1 MKQVIAI
8 DIEKCVGCHSC
19 QIACA
24 LAHSGANTLFEAVQQ
39 EPAAQPR
46 IAVLLVGN
54 TPVAVQCRHCDDPPC
69 VEKCPTDAMQK
80 RDSDGVVTVDPELCI
95 ACKVCTKVCPLGEF
109 GVISRSRDEEAKT
122 IIKCDMCPERT
133 SQGLLPACVEAC
145 PTGALVLMDPEEAAA
160 QGRLVT
166 AEELAAA
173 LHELQQA
180 PQPALSLSRSSDG
193 KQ

>member
-1 MKQVIAI
+1 MKQIIAI

-24 LAHSGANTLFEAVQQ
+24 LAHSDAKTLFEAAQQ
-39 EPAAQPR
+39 EPPVQSR
-46 IAVLLVGN
+46 ISVLLAGN

-80 RDSDGVVTVDPELCI
+80 RDSDGVVTVDSELCT
-95 ACKVCTKVCPLGEF
+95 ACKVCIKVCPLGEF
-109 GVISRSRDEEAKT
+109 GVISISRDEEAET
-122 IIKCDMCPERT
+122 IIKCDMCVERIGR
-133 SQGLLPACVEAC
+133 GLLPACVEAC
-145 PTGALVLMDPEEAAA
+145 PTGALALMDPEAAAA

-166 AEELAAA
+166 VQELAAA
-173 LHELQQA
+173 LDQLQQI
-180 PQPALSLSRSSDG
+180 PQPALSVSGSSDE

>member
-24 LAHSGANTLFEAVQQ
+24 LAHSGASTLFDAVQQ
-39 EPAAQPR
+39 ELPVQAR
-46 IAVLLVGN
+46 ISVLLAGN

-69 VEKCPTDAMQK
+69 VEKCPTDAMHK
-80 RDSDGVVTVDPELCI
+80 RDSDGVVTVDTELCI

-109 GVISRSRDEEAKT
+109 GVISKSRDEAAKT

-145 PTGALVLMDPEEAAA
+145 PTGALVLMDPEAAAA

-173 LHELQQA
+173 LHEFQQS
-180 PQPALSLSRSSDG
+180 PQPALALSDSG
-193 KQ
+193 GEEQ